1 MRLTSLIALLALMVF
16 PVFEAMAQTPAAK
29 ADQASIARW
38 IRDLADGDF
47 EAREKASNSLWK
59 AGNAA
64 EKALQEAAKSDD
76 LEVKKRAQEILQ
88 KFAMGQLPDTPL
100 VVLDLL
106 GEFQA
111 AVGDQPRRQAVLR
124 KLLVEGKAG
133 MAAVLLMARNEP
145 EITRMAL
152 MDLLAQALPAAMGRL
167 EATGQKESL
176 DELMA
181 LIGPHGS
188 IGAAHLTAW
197 AAATDTLPGWL
208 ATAEK
213 GDGRFAT
220 WPAVRR
226 QQALMLLRRASGNL
240 PGAIEVARKINA
252 PNTSDVE
259 ALQIEQGAWAD
270 LAKVGPSDM
279 NDPTHRAGLK
289 VTFLRLAGKTKE
301 FNESLDLLRELAGR
315 DHDDGER
322 LPYSAKAM
330 LLNDQTE
337 EGLKTLMATN
347 HRSLAFEILAA
358 QMRYKEAFALADA
371 ARKGMDRDL
380 PELELVEARLRWLLG
395 EKKRA
400 AEIFDRQAGNLVP
413 GQEPPLF
420 FEVLLEN
427 EIMAGRRGEA
437 CAHAARPFPTGE
449 LGDWKGRVF
458 AKLYPEKTGDADAW
472 WEHLANRAIP
482 GGLVARLK
490 LIGSILNAT
499 VTKPEAR
506 DLLAGVESRADMP
519 EDLRLAAAD
528 LARRTGLAAEEERL
542 LAKGKRA
549 MSRIGLGD
557 ALARRDDWAGALRA
571 YDAAETLEPGD
582 PLVQI
587 LRAVALDHLGR
598 KAEAQSARS
607 LARRIPL
614 GFEGVRS
621 RLVQELMRR
630 GLVELAGDH
639 SKLLLACTKPGSYEA
654 GNAQRFIAQDMARRD
669 RFLEAA
675 AGQQKALFRIM
686 GRDVS
691 FIYPTAYVSV
701 PALMHRLQA
710 RGLLAAG
717 KVDEALSEMKTC
729 QKLMPRDVELPILVY
744 DALVRIN
751 RKPDADALYGS
762 TLTAHE
768 ELIRDYPECAWARNG
783 AAWMMACCRRDLD
796 RAVVHARKAIE
807 INPESPGYR
816 DTLAEALF
824 QKGEKAAA
832 LEEIRKAVA
841 MDPRRVYY
849 RKQLARIE
857 AGQPASQRPD
867 ENDDE

>member
-1 MRLTSLIALLALMVF
+1 MRLTSLLALVALMAITVF
-16 PVFEAMAQTPAAK
+16 AAKAQPPAAK
-29 ADQASIARW
+29 ADQAAISRW

-47 EAREKASNSLWK
+47 EAREKASNALWK

-76 LEVKKRAQEILQ
+76 LEVRKRAQDILQ

-100 VVLDLL
+100 AVLDLL
-106 GEFQA
+106 GEYQA
-111 AVGDQPRRQAVLR
+111 AIGDQPRRQAALR
-124 KLLVEGKAG
+124 KLLVEGKPG
-133 MAAVLLMARNEP
+133 MTAILRMARNEP

-152 MDLLAQALPAAMGRL
+152 MDLLAQALPGAMSRI
-167 EATGQKESL
+167 EASGQKESL
-176 DELMA
+176 DELLAM
-181 LIGPHGS
+181 ICPHAS
-188 IGAAHLTAW
+188 IGASHLTAW
-197 AAATDTLPGWL
+197 AVATGTLPNWL

-226 QQALMLLRRASGNL
+226 QQALMLLRRASGDL
-240 PGAIEVARKINA
+240 AGAVEAARKVNA
-252 PNTSDVE
+252 PNIPVVE

-301 FNESLDLLRELAGR
+301 FNESLDHLRELAGR

-337 EGLKTLMATN
+337 EGLKTLVATN
-347 HRSLAFEILAA
+347 HRPLAFEILAA

-371 ARKGMDRDL
+371 ARKAMDRDL
-380 PELELVEARLRWLLG
+380 PEMELVEARVRWLLG

-400 AEIFDRQAGNLVP
+400 GEIFDRLAGSIVP
-413 GQEPPLF
+413 GQEPPMF
-420 FEVLLEN
+420 FEMLLEN
-427 EIMAGRRGEA
+427 EIMAGRRSEA
-437 CAHAARPFPTGE
+437 SEHAARPFSTGE
-449 LGDWKGRVF
+449 IGDWKGRVF
-458 AKLYPEKTGDADAW
+458 AKLYPEKTGEADAW
-472 WEHLANRAIP
+472 WEQLANRALP
-482 GGLVARLK
+482 GGLATRLK

-506 DLLAGVESRADMP
+506 DLLSAVESRAEMP

-528 LARRTGLAAEEERL
+528 LARRTGLGAEEERL

-549 MSRIGLGD
+549 LSSIGLGD
-557 ALARRDDWAGALRA
+557 AMARRDDWTGALGA

-607 LARRIPL
+607 LARRIPM
-614 GFEGVRS
+614 GFESARS

-630 GLVELAGDH
+630 GMVEQAGEH
-639 SKLLLACTKPGSYEA
+639 AKILLACATPGSYEA

-669 RFLEAA
+669 RFLDAA
-675 AGQQKALFRIM
+675 AGQQKALFRIL
-686 GRDVS
+686 GRDIS

-710 RGLLAAG
+710 RGLLAMG
-717 KVDEALSEMKTC
+717 KVDEALTEMKAC

-751 RKPDADALYGS
+751 RKSDADALFGL
-762 TLTAHE
+762 TLAAHE

-796 RAVVHARKAIE
+796 RAVLHARKAVE

-824 QKGEKAAA
+824 QKGDKTAA
-832 LEEIRKAVA
+832 LDEIRKVVA

-857 AGQPASQRPD
+857 AGNASAQRPD